1 LYVGAA
7 GDVNATPSVVSV
19 APASGSGST
28 QTFSFVYSDPG
39 GATNLARGLFLTNS
53 ALNAAS
59 ACFAEYNRVTGN
71 VGLVNDAGTAWTY
84 VPLSSS
90 MFVQNSQCQI
100 LSGSVSYAGTAMT
113 VNLQISFK
121 PGFAGAKTT
130 WLLSEDLAGIQNAGS
145 WQAKGTWTVSGANV
159 APTVVS
165 VSANTGAGT
174 TAAFTF
180 TYRIPTVLWIFD
192 GVCF

>member
-1 LYVGAA
+1 
-7 GDVNATPSVVSV
+7 
-19 APASGSGST
+19 
-28 QTFSFVYSDPG
+28 
-39 GATNLARGLFLTNS
+39 
-53 ALNAAS
+53 
-59 ACFAEYNRVTGN
+59 
-71 VGLVNDAGTAWTY
+71 
-84 VPLSSS
+84 
-90 MFVQNSQCQI
+90 M
-100 LSGSVSYAGTAMT
+100 SYAGTAMT